1 MMRPL
6 LSTITCLMLG
16 IYAQSAFAL
25 DGELGLDFGTAGNSR
40 AHADSLASIRTMSA
54 VTSLLPRYQL
64 AGSAYVYPNL
74 DYGLTAAALDSA
86 NGAISLG
93 ILYHRESIQG
103 FETDLLPGWK
113 LPDEEIEQ
121 LSLHSLTGASL
132 AVSFLN
138 RSLSLGASGFYVGTS
153 NDLDILTHAFELN
166 LSMGAK
172 FSDQVIV
179 GLAAN
184 DILGQSNGSTL
195 ESAIRWGVLDVSG
208 PLWKRC
214 MTPTDIYYSSG
225 GIEVDA
231 GYSLRHESMDFVGVG
246 FDIPLACSFSL
257 HGGVQKRFVDDEMR
271 YGTGFLIE
279 NVSNAVGYDVQLR
292 DQGGI
297 WEHVHLITIQF
308 RLSNAPFAPRAH
320 L

>member
-1 MMRPL
+1 MRFLPA
-6 LSTITCLMLG
+6 TITILVLSF
-16 IYAQSAFAL
+16 YPHPVFAL
-25 DGELGLDFGTAGNSR
+25 EGELGLDLGTAGNSR
-40 AHADSLASIRTMSA
+40 AHADSLASIRSMSA
-54 VTSLLPRYQL
+54 VTSLMPRYQV
-64 AGSAYVYPNL
+64 AGSAYVFPNL
-74 DYGLTAAALDSA
+74 DYGLSAAALDSA

-103 FETDLLPGWK
+103 VDTDLLPGWK
-113 LPDEEIEQ
+113 LPEEEIEQ
-121 LSLHSLTGASL
+121 LTLHTLSGASL

-166 LSMGAK
+166 LSFGAK
-172 FSDQVIV
+172 FSDQVIF

-184 DILGQSNGSTL
+184 DLLGQSNGATI
-195 ESAIRWGVLDVSG
+195 ETAVRWGVLDVSG
-208 PLWKRC
+208 PLWKKC
-214 MTPTDIYYSSG
+214 MTPSDIYHSSG
-225 GIEVDA
+225 GVELDA
-231 GYSLRHESMDFVGVG
+231 GYSLRHESMDFVGIG
-246 FDIPLACSFSL
+246 FDVPLACSFSM
-257 HGGVQKRFVDDEMR
+257 HGGVQKRFVSEEMR

-292 DQGGI
+292 DHGGV
-297 WEHVHLITIQF
+297 WEHVHLLTIQF